1 MLLTWKKTQ
10 IASLQNEELKV
21 KPLVHATTVRNITV
35 RVIFFGGGAK
45 WEMAQGPYYARQ
57 Y

>member
-35 RVIFFGGGAK
+35 QVIFFGGGAK
-45 WEMAQGPYYARQ
+45 WEMAQRPDYA
-57 Y
+57 